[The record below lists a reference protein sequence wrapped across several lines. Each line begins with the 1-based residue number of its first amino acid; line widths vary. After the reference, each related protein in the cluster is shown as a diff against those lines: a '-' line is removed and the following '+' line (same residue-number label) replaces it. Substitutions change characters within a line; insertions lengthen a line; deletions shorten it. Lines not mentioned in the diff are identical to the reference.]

1 MTRLQKE
8 NGIGRILRSAAGCAI
23 FSLAALLGNIVFLF
37 AGSRA
42 ENEWPGTL
50 MLLLALLLACFAVSR
65 FRDKNNLTVREE
77 PSV

>member
-1 MTRLQKE
+1 MLSPHQPHRQFE
-8 NGIGRILRSAAGCAI
+8 NNLENDRM
-23 FSLAALLGNIVFLF
+23 LGNIVFLF

-42 ENEWPGTL
+42 EKEWPGTL
-50 MLLLALLLACFAVSR
+50 MLLSALLLACFAVSR